1 MLALLLAVALIGLT
15 VLSLL
20 LAGAIV
26 AAATAIAVLNLSL
39 LALRLRVARMSDG
52 DTAARGRRVGER
64 WRPSA
69 FRAPPAAP
77 LEAPFESDDAPRVRI
92 YRG

>member
-20 LAGAIV
+20 LAGALV
-26 AAATAIAVLNLSL
+26 ATATAIAVLNLGL
-39 LALRLRVARMSDG
+39 VAFGLRARRPSKQPQPTD
-52 DTAARGRRVGER
+52 ER

-69 FRAPPAAP
+69 FRLPPEP
-77 LEAPFESDDAPRVRI
+77 PVESDDATRVTVHR
-92 YRG
+92 R

>member
-20 LAGAIV
+20 LAGAVV
-26 AAATAIAVLNLSL
+26 AAATAIAMLNLGL
-39 LALRLRVARMSDG
+39 VAFGLRARRPAEQPEPSE
-52 DTAARGRRVGER
+52 ER

-69 FRAPPAAP
+69 FGLPAEPPV
-77 LEAPFESDDAPRVRI
+77 ESDDAPQVTVERR
-92 YRG
+92 